1 MAHYAKLDENNLV
14 MRVEVVD
21 NNVLLDDNGIENE
34 ELGIQFLE
42 DLHGW
47 PIWKKTSYNTQK
59 GFYLN
64 NDQTPASDQT
74 KAFRKNYA
82 GIGFTYDV
90 NRDAFIPP
98 KPFNSWILNE
108 TSCTWVSPSPEPEST
123 NEIYPFWSEEN
134 LRWQYISLDGTQSY
148 YYNSEGNWVLI

>member
-59 GFYLN
+59 GVYLN

-123 NEIYPFWSEEN
+123 DEIYPFWSEEN